1 MLLSLG
7 PTVMEVSWAGI
18 QEMCAMDFFTL
29 KMEWTWFF
37 LFSLFVAILK
47 ESGPGYMKYL
57 RVFPSLLRLIF
68 TCTSIHAVS
77 SFRVLTDGRLT
88 AVCPRNG
95 KIPPRGSTSNT
106 IWGAAN
112 LQRTKYKARSNR
124 ICCELNSTGTFEKDL
139 FEKTFLLSVFELKT
153 NCGSLL
159 CNDFQHSNIKNGVQ

>member
-1 MLLSLG
+1 
-7 PTVMEVSWAGI
+7 
-18 QEMCAMDFFTL
+18 MDFFTL

-47 ESGPGYMKYL
+47 QSGPGYMKYL

-95 KIPPRGSTSNT
+95 KIPTGEVQATQFEELR
-106 IWGAAN
+106 N

-124 ICCELNSTGTFEKDL
+124 ICCEMNSIGIFQKDL
-139 FEKTFLLSVFELKT
+139 FEKTFLLSVFELKKLWLT
-153 NCGSLL
+153 AL
-159 CNDFQHSNIKNGVQ
+159 Q